1 MAPSVPGIC
10 AKALDSFLRR
20 LTNPCKSLPSALFHQ
35 QVIYGGCSDG
45 AICAWDLRQGTG
57 HLGNHNS
64 FPHSASS
71 SLQQS
76 LQKSLPEGESR
87 RHGASNHHQLLS
99 QTLPSRDVSSKQ
111 LTLAAAAAAAAAA
124 GEAEATAATAAAV
137 AAASEASQGSFKKG
151 SALVGA
157 QANGSSGRSGKG
169 NGGLSFGGNGGGSGG
184 ESEGISGA
192 VEWAS
197 GVTERDGRR
206 LVEEGLLAEVERD
219 IDKDVGV
226 SGCAEMD
233 LLRGAFSDRLERRFM
248 GFQKKGAAS
257 VGKAYQMLVSDTL
270 QQAGTISS
278 AVQHL
283 SFDPA
288 SASRL
293 SFHLNNG
300 WSGVLHVP
308 SLSLSHIHCPPPP
321 WVNTQPEVEEDER
334 LYEYDHPQHQH
345 QQQRTVVAPPVVDSW
360 TWSLVSRRVPAWLPQ
375 SVLCVPSARDSHL
388 FFLDLGSGSPHATP
402 SSSESNHGMTIS
414 KARGNNGTSRSPY
427 IGAVTSSVVAV
438 AAAPNSLDVIASTI

>member
-1 MAPSVPGIC
+1 MHAPSLYACTHPFPRGSVAAC
-10 AKALDSFLRR
+10 TASRAALWDVRASLSSPAMLFRLPDARR
-20 LTNPCKSLPSALFHQ
+20 SPATTTTTLKCLAPDPDAS
-35 QVIYGGCSDG
+35 VIYGGCSDG

-71 SLQQS
+71 SLQQL

-87 RHGASNHHQLLS
+87 RRGASNHHQLHS

-111 LTLAAAAAAAAAA
+111 LTLAAAAAAAAA

-169 NGGLSFGGNGGGSGG
+169 NGGLSFGRNGGGSGG

-226 SGCAEMD
+226 HRLPSALDERCAALSFPPFIKLTRNPKRAMHSSSRSELTVP
-233 LLRGAFSDRLERRFM
+233 LLPFLHSLPPSVSLLLVFDNDSITLTPSSPPYSPEWNPP
-248 GFQKKGAAS
+248 AAPLFHLS
-257 VGKAYQMLVSDTL
+257 SLQFCAVVAGKAYQMLVSDTL
-270 QQAGTISS
+270 QQAGTTSS

-321 WVNTQPEVEEDER
+321 WVNTRPEVEEDES
-334 LYEYDHPQHQH
+334 LYEYC
-345 QQQRTVVAPPVVDSW
+345 
-360 TWSLVSRRVPAWLPQ
+360 VSPRPGIP
-375 SVLCVPSARDSHL
+375 
-388 FFLDLGSGSPHATP
+388 T
-402 SSSESNHGMTIS
+402 SSSLI
-414 KARGNNGTSRSPY
+414 
-427 IGAVTSSVVAV
+427 
-438 AAAPNSLDVIASTI
+438 